1 MKLLILITSIL
12 VLNAYNSRDEQ
23 FCKCLKAGEELNDF
37 SSELFNAE
45 ITSEKA
51 EKLKGLKEVKKKEC
65 ANYQMM
71 SGKEMLEKKASC
83 KD

>member
-1 MKLLILITSIL
+1 MKLLFIFTSII
-12 VLNAYNSRDEQ
+12 VLGACSSKDEQ

-37 SSELFNAE
+37 SSKLFSGE

-51 EKLKGLKEVKKKEC
+51 EKLKGFKEAKKKEC
-65 ANYQMM
+65 VDYQIM

-83 KD
+83 KE

>member
-1 MKLLILITSIL
+1 MLGACSSK
-12 VLNAYNSRDEQ
+12 DEQ

-37 SSELFNAE
+37 SSKLFSAE

-51 EKLKGLKEVKKKEC
+51 EKLKGLKSVKKKEC
-65 ANYQMM
+65 ADYQIM

-83 KD
+83 KE

>member
-1 MKLLILITSIL
+1 MLSACSSK
-12 VLNAYNSRDEQ
+12 DEQ

-37 SSELFNAE
+37 SSKLLSGE

-51 EKLKGLKEVKKKEC
+51 EKLKSLKEVKKKEC
-65 ANYQMM
+65 VDYQLM

-83 KD
+83 KE

>member
-1 MKLLILITSIL
+1 MLGACSSK
-12 VLNAYNSRDEQ
+12 DEQ

-37 SSELFNAE
+37 SSKLFSGE

-51 EKLKGLKEVKKKEC
+51 EKLKSLKEVKKKEC
-65 ANYQMM
+65 VDYQLM

-83 KD
+83 KE

>member
-1 MKLLILITSIL
+1 MLGACSSK
-12 VLNAYNSRDEQ
+12 DEQ

-37 SSELFNAE
+37 SSKLFSGE

-51 EKLKGLKEVKKKEC
+51 EKLKGLKAIKKKEC
-65 ANYQMM
+65 VDYQLM

-83 KD
+83 KE